1 MSQIGQENV
10 IGYPLCDL
18 GCFGV
23 FWQDFPQ
30 FQTTLHHSSCVFQVT
45 HHGRVSVKAVRDG
58 GQRWRC
64 LRGQCDRL
72 RGGGAESQGEVSRL
86 CQKERCP
93 YTVSTG
99 FECRVLL
106 VLLLVSK
113 SQPEGFE
120 SRERMEYKSTF
131 CFFKQSFAPVKKNK
145 LVT

>member
-1 MSQIGQENV
+1 MEDS
-10 IGYPLCDL
+10 D
-18 GCFGV
+18 GV
-23 FWQDFPQ
+23 A
-30 FQTTLHHSSCVFQVT
+30 
-45 HHGRVSVKAVRDG
+45 SV
-58 GQRWRC
+58 
-64 LRGQCDRL
+64 GQCDRL

-120 SRERMEYKSTF
+120 SRKSMEYKSTTF
-131 CFFKQSFAPVKKNK
+131 HN
-145 LVT
+145 TT